1 MTMQT
6 HALRLAAI
14 AAALSVSLS
23 AQAPQEQDPVEL
35 RQERASA
42 EKDVPQ
48 LVDVLGIKPG
58 ATIADIGSG
67 GGAMS
72 VVLGHWNTGGRV
84 LATDVTEH
92 ALRWTRQYVKKEG
105 LTNVTVIEGAAA
117 ATNLPAACCDAAFM
131 RNVYHHVTEPAAFN
145 KSLYATMKPGGRLA
159 IIDAVGRQGS
169 EVPAGVPANRGGHG
183 IPPSVVV
190 DELKAAGFTH
200 LRTIDGW
207 PPGQNATIFLA
218 LFQK

>member
-1 MTMQT
+1 MTMHT

-14 AAALSVSLS
+14 AAALSVTLS
-23 AQAPQEQDPVEL
+23 AQPPQEQDPVEL

-58 ATIADIGSG
+58 VTIADIGSG

-72 VVLGHWNTGGRV
+72 VVLGHWNKGGRV

-92 ALRWTRQYVKKEG
+92 ALRWTRQYVKREG
-105 LTNVTVIEGAAA
+105 LTNVTVIEGAAGS
-117 ATNLPAACCDAAFM
+117 TNLPSGCCDAAFM
-131 RNVYHHVTEPAAFN
+131 RNVYHHVTEPVSFN

-159 IIDAVGRQGS
+159 IIDAVGRKGS
-169 EVPAGVPANRGGHG
+169 AVPEGVPANREGHG

-190 DELKAAGFTH
+190 EELKAAGFTH
-200 LRTIDGW
+200 LRTIEGW